1 MREHL
6 TKTILMD
13 FPNTGAVHTFF
24 FEILVVSM
32 YHQIQTTTLIKCK
45 GSSLVPTSSVD
56 LSSCS
61 TVASHKWLPISVFWS
76 LAQNVPMFWKAEKP
90 QICDTEYYC
99 TCTHRRTISKAKNP
113 LLPSQPLTNPW
124 RTLFLKLLTYRK
136 PITTTCW
143 IWRKKGWT
151 IPIETELIYLVIYT
165 EE

>member
-13 FPNTGAVHTFF
+13 FPNTGAVHKFF

-61 TVASHKWLPISVFWS
+61 TVASHKWLPISVF
-76 LAQNVPMFWKAEKP
+76 
-90 QICDTEYYC
+90 
-99 TCTHRRTISKAKNP
+99 
-113 LLPSQPLTNPW
+113 
-124 RTLFLKLLTYRK
+124 
-136 PITTTCW
+136 
-143 IWRKKGWT
+143 
-151 IPIETELIYLVIYT
+151 
-165 EE
+165 